1 MDPILRVL
9 VCGTGY
15 GATYLQ
21 ALWNHDSRLRLAG
34 ILARGSERS
43 RALARQWDVPLWHS
57 AEEVPES
64 GGKAIDLACVA
75 VGGPAGTALTLAL
88 LRRGV
93 HVLAEHPVAPEEMA
107 AALAAAR
114 EHGAIYHVN
123 AHYADLETVAPFLT
137 TAAACRRRSPP
148 LFITAATNPRALYS
162 CVELI
167 GRLLETLEPCAFQA
181 AGEEVRGPLA
191 VVNGTAGGVPILVEC
206 QRLVTAED
214 DGSCVW
220 ASHQVKAGFAEGTLM
235 LAETAGPV
243 LWVPASP
250 STAELAAPGAADRLA
265 CPSWSL
271 LSGPPP
277 ATGDFLFRL
286 RDRANR
292 LALRRIAEQV
302 RTGRA
307 SSEQSETHLLA
318 VSRAWS
324 AILSCV
330 GPLEVVGS

>member
-1 MDPILRVL
+1 MRVL

-43 RALARQWDVPLWHS
+43 RALARQWDVPFWQS
-57 AEEVPES
+57 VEEIPQA
-64 GGKAIDLACVA
+64 GDNAIDLACVA
-75 VGGPAGTALTLAL
+75 AGGPAGAALTLAL
-88 LRRGV
+88 LRHGI
-93 HVLAEHPVAPEEMA
+93 HVLAEHPVAPEDMT

-114 EHGAIYHVN
+114 EHGAVYHVN
-123 AHYADLETVAPFLT
+123 AHYADLETVEPFLT
-137 TAAACRRRSPP
+137 AAAACGHRSPP

-167 GRLLETLEPCAFQA
+167 GRLLGTLEPFAFHA
-181 AGEEVRGPLA
+181 TGENAGGPLA
-191 VVNGTAGGVPILVEC
+191 AVAGTAGDVPILVLC
-206 QRLVTAED
+206 QRGVTRED
-214 DGSCVW
+214 DGSFLW

-250 STAELAAPGAADRLA
+250 STAELASPGAAARLA
-265 CPSWSL
+265 CPSWTL
-271 LSGPPP
+271 LSGPAP
-277 ATGDFLFRL
+277 ATGDFLFSL

-292 LALRRIAEQV
+292 LALRRIAEQI
-302 RTGRA
+302 RTGRTW
-307 SSEQSETHLLA
+307 SEQSEAHLLA
-318 VSRAWS
+318 VSRAWNE
-324 AILSCV
+324 ILGCV
-330 GPLEVVGS
+330 GPFEVIGS